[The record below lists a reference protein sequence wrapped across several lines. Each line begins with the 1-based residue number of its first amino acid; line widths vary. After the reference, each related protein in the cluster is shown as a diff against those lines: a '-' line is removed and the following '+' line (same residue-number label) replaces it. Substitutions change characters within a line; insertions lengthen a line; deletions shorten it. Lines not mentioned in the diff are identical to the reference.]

1 MNTTLLPVADLAP
14 AAANGLLARVA
25 ILMDTPVT
33 IGIARGAGAADLA
46 ALDRA
51 FDRFRRVE
59 EACSRFDPGSEVRR
73 LLDRIGE
80 PVPVSAVLYAAVA
93 YAVAVARA
101 SGGAFD
107 PTIGARQERRGFARD
122 YRTGATTATAL
133 ADAGDAAP
141 TYRDLALDPARRT
154 ITLRRPL
161 VLDLGAVAK
170 GLAIDLAS
178 RELVASDGSLVEAGG
193 DLLVRGLNPAGEP
206 WRIGVRHPR
215 LPDGLLTTLALTDLA
230 VCTSGDY
237 ERPALDPTG
246 GHHILD
252 PQTGHSPGALASV
265 TVVAPTAI
273 AADALGTAA
282 FILGPG
288 RGRRFL
294 ARQGAVGLLVAPD
307 LTEYST
313 PDFAR
318 LRA

>member
-1 MNTTLLPVADLAP
+1 MTTPLPVADLAP

-25 ILMDTPVT
+25 TLMDTPVT
-33 IGIARGAGAADLA
+33 IGIARGAGAADA
-46 ALDRA
+46 AAIDRA
-51 FDRFRRVE
+51 FDWFRRVE
-59 EACSRFDPGSEVRR
+59 ATCSRFDLGSEIRR
-73 LLDRIGE
+73 LLARVGE
-80 PVPVSAVLYAAVA
+80 PTPVSAILYEAVA
-93 YAVAVARA
+93 YALAVAEA

-107 PTIGARQERRGFARD
+107 PTIGGRQERRGFAREW
-122 YRTGATTATAL
+122 RTGAVTATAFT
-133 ADAGDAAP
+133 DEGDAAP
-141 TYRDLALDPARRT
+141 TYRDLALDPARRA

-170 GLAIDLAS
+170 GLAIDLAA
-178 RELVASDGSLVEAGG
+178 RELVGHGIGGIVEAGG
-193 DLLVRGLNPAGEP
+193 DLLVRGLSPACEP

-215 LPDGLLTTLALTDLA
+215 RADELLTTLRLTDLA

-237 ERPALDPTG
+237 ERPATDPTD
-246 GHHILD
+246 GHHLLD
-252 PQTGHSPGALASV
+252 PQTGRSPGALASV

-294 ARQGAVGLLVAPD
+294 ARQGAAGLLVAPD